1 MKKLSKSPLVYVVA
15 QVRIGAILKMAKY
28 VPEIQ
33 EHMRKAG
40 YALYRE
46 TEVREVE
53 LGLKDP
59 EVRVL
64 PQWTFDS
71 IDRTTGFSLQSGAVA
86 FYTTAYDTHERF
98 FEELEKGLQIIKDA
112 AGVTAS
118 ERLGLRYVDA
128 FQASGEHDLADYLR
142 DGLRGVSLEHI
153 GARRPRSF
161 LNFVTDTDVGGRLVV
176 RIGLNTD
183 GVLPPNLI
191 PTDLVLDKTFDRQRP
206 LGILDYDHFIEK
218 PGAFSVE
225 HAIARFKALHGI
237 VADAFRGTISDFAL
251 EDWR

>member
-1 MKKLSKSPLVYVVA
+1 MYVVA
-15 QVRIGAILKMAKY
+15 QVRIGAVLKMAKY

-40 YALYRE
+40 YALYRA

-53 LGLKDP
+53 FGPKDP
-59 EVRVL
+59 EIRIT
-64 PQWTFDS
+64 PQWAFNS
-71 IDRTTGFSLQSGAVA
+71 IDRTAGFSLQAGAVT
-86 FYTTAYDTHERF
+86 FHTTAYDTHERF

-112 AGVTAS
+112 AGVEAS

-128 FQASGEHDLADYLR
+128 FQAGGEHDLADYLQ

-161 LNFVTDTDVGGRLVV
+161 LNLVTDTDVGGRLVV
-176 RIGLNTD
+176 RIGLNAD

-191 PTDLVLDKTFDRQRP
+191 PTDLVLDKTFAPQRP

-218 PGAFSVE
+218 PEAFSVKQ
-225 HAIARFKALHGI
+225 AMARFNALHGI
-237 VADAFRGTISDFAL
+237 VSDAFRETISDFAL

>member
-1 MKKLSKSPLVYVVA
+1 
-15 QVRIGAILKMAKY
+15 
-28 VPEIQ
+28 
-33 EHMRKAG
+33 
-40 YALYRE
+40 
-46 TEVREVE
+46 
-53 LGLKDP
+53 
-59 EVRVL
+59 
-64 PQWTFDS
+64 
-71 IDRTTGFSLQSGAVA
+71 
-86 FYTTAYDTHERF
+86 
-98 FEELEKGLQIIKDA
+98 
-112 AGVTAS
+112 
-118 ERLGLRYVDA
+118 
-128 FQASGEHDLADYLR
+128 
-142 DGLRGVSLEHI
+142 
-153 GARRPRSF
+153 